1 MMSLSRRR
9 LWIYTIY
16 MKAHSDLITVGCQ
29 VEVDLMDR
37 AGKKERLRFVI
48 VPDEAA
54 DFTQGYLGENTPLA
68 KVLLGEH
75 PGNIIPYL
83 KDDVLS
89 IEVLAVTKS
98 THKPPKDGAEK
109 RQAMMKKTM
118 REVEDTNAMVFASSF
133 SGKWGDY
140 DPDSI
145 PKEEKPEEKS

>member
-1 MMSLSRRR
+1 MDDQSG
-9 LWIYTIY
+9 
-16 MKAHSDLITVGCQ
+16 LITIGCE

-54 DFTQGYLGENTPLA
+54 DFSQGYLGDSTPLA
-68 KVLLGEH
+68 KVLLGERT
-75 PGNIIPYL
+75 GTIIPYL
-83 KDDVLS
+83 KEDVLS
-89 IEVLAVTKS
+89 IEILTVTK
-98 THKPPKDGAEK
+98 TADKPPENLAEK

-118 REVEDTNAMVFASSF
+118 REVEDTNAMIFASSF

-145 PKEEKPEEKS
+145 PKEEESENKS

>member
-1 MMSLSRRR
+1 MSLSRRE
-9 LWIYTIY
+9 LWIYTIC
-16 MKAHSDLITVGCQ
+16 MDDQSGLITIGCQ

-54 DFTQGYLGENTPLA
+54 DFSQGYLGDSTPLA
-68 KVLLGEH
+68 KVLLGERT
-75 PGNIIPYL
+75 GTIIPYL
-83 KDDVLS
+83 KEDVLS
-89 IEVLAVTKS
+89 IEILTVTK
-98 THKPPKDGAEK
+98 TADKPPEDLAKK

-118 REVEDTNAMVFASSF
+118 REVEDTNAMIFASSF

-145 PKEEKPEEKS
+145 PKEEKSENKS